1 MPETKQTTP
10 ETEYPGQNEHEGN
23 PTRSRPDLEPQPGDD
38 ALQEVRAIRRA
49 NEERAATHN
58 RTVIVESVAARTT
71 SGNEKEKGVELVTAD
86 GCLYLNSHG
95 EAVLDQDG
103 VIDLQRKLAAAFQAV
118 S

>member
-1 MPETKQTTP
+1 MSETKQQASD
-10 ETEYPGQNEHEGN
+10 TEPNT
-23 PTRSRPDLEPQPGDD
+23 TRSRPDLETTVD
-38 ALQEVRAIRRA
+38 AALEGVRAIRKA

-58 RTVIVESVAARTT
+58 RTVIVESVTALTT

-86 GCLYLNSHG
+86 GRLYLNSHG